1 MLSRRKSL
9 SLVGAVALSAAL
21 PVRVAVAAPP
31 TDRRLVV
38 IILRGGLDGLAAV
51 VPYGDP
57 SYSVQRTSLAFE
69 PPGAD
74 EGPLD
79 LDGFFGLHPSLE
91 TMHALYRQKELIVF
105 HAVATPYRRRSHF
118 DAQDLLENGTATP
131 SGARSGWLNR
141 ALSLYGHRETSLGL
155 AIGTTVPLILRG
167 DAAVGAFAPRRLAQA
182 GDDFLSR
189 MSALYQTD
197 ALLGP
202 VFAEAVRAQEMNDEI
217 LGRSRDGKGKR
228 VRRAESLPAVAR
240 DVGKLL
246 RHPGGARIAVLDIGG
261 WDTHA
266 NQGVLTGRLARSLK
280 GLDDGVAAL
289 KETLSSVW
297 EKTAILVMSEFGRTV
312 RPNGTNGTDHGIAGV
327 AMLAGGGLAGGRLI
341 ADWPG
346 LSAERL
352 HEGRDL
358 SPTMDL
364 RAVTKAVAIDHL
376 GLTARE
382 VEARVFPNSGAVARI
397 RDLFPF

>member
-118 DAQDLLENGTATP
+118 DAQDLLEN
-131 SGARSGWLNR
+131 
-141 ALSLYGHRETSLGL
+141 
-155 AIGTTVPLILRG
+155 
-167 DAAVGAFAPRRLAQA
+167 
-182 GDDFLSR
+182 
-189 MSALYQTD
+189 
-197 ALLGP
+197 
-202 VFAEAVRAQEMNDEI
+202 
-217 LGRSRDGKGKR
+217 
-228 VRRAESLPAVAR
+228 
-240 DVGKLL
+240 
-246 RHPGGARIAVLDIGG
+246 
-261 WDTHA
+261 
-266 NQGVLTGRLARSLK
+266 
-280 GLDDGVAAL
+280 
-289 KETLSSVW
+289 
-297 EKTAILVMSEFGRTV
+297 
-312 RPNGTNGTDHGIAGV
+312 
-327 AMLAGGGLAGGRLI
+327 
-341 ADWPG
+341 
-346 LSAERL
+346 
-352 HEGRDL
+352 
-358 SPTMDL
+358 
-364 RAVTKAVAIDHL
+364 
-376 GLTARE
+376 
-382 VEARVFPNSGAVARI
+382 
-397 RDLFPF
+397 